1 MWKLAA
7 VENCIKLQI
16 ANAHFH
22 HHAKSFERTKHY
34 NEDIFAWRGM
44 DFSPPCLLAIIVQLR
59 NCKKTSIEVFF
70 QCRFFFIL
78 QYHSINFIR
87 LSVTLMTEK
96 GLTTHKRCKNPTKL
110 SFLSMCWEAWKCTLA
125 HVIVYTTSIFRC
137 KHQHF
142 TPMVLKSVVDVHYL
156 PIGCW

>member
-44 DFSPPCLLAIIVQLR
+44 DFSPCLLAIIVQLR
-59 NCKKTSIEVFF
+59 NCKKHQLKIFF
-70 QCRFFFIL
+70 SANFFVIL

-96 GLTTHKRCKNPTKL
+96 GLTTHKRISVAKIRQNYLFCQCVERHGNVSNKSPAWRRIML
-110 SFLSMCWEAWKCTLA
+110 S
-125 HVIVYTTSIFRC
+125 YTPFFFSHLTFMWRNSF
-137 KHQHF
+137 
-142 TPMVLKSVVDVHYL
+142 
-156 PIGCW
+156 